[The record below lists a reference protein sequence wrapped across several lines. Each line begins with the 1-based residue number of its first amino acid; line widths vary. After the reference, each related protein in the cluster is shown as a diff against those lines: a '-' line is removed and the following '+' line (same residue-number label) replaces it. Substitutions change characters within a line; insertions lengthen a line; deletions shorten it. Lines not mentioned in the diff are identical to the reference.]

1 MHLEQSGQCIFPLI
15 IVFLQGSSDMKMQ
28 AGAEVH
34 LRHKKMHVCCTRRA
48 LTLCL
53 ELVWKNKCLCLCG
66 QIFYVLFLSCICVCV
81 PVCTCVKQWKRD
93 VIQSWQVKAV
103 KHWGHTWRERR
114 CLTGWKCHSEE
125 ERMFRRWGMRRE
137 MQSGSR
143 QRCNRPI
150 CLWCNGEKMVW
161 HGW

>member
-1 MHLEQSGQCIFPLI
+1 MHLEQSDAFSSLI
-15 IVFLQGSSDMKMQ
+15 IVFFCMVLQTWKCKQAQRCTSDTRKCTC
-28 AGAEVH
+28 AARGVH
-34 LRHKKMHVCCTRRA
+34 SLFAIGMEEQVS
-48 LTLCL
+48 LF
-53 ELVWKNKCLCLCG
+53 VWADILWA
-66 QIFYVLFLSCICVCV
+66 FSFLYMCVCV